1 MNYTVW
7 FVVPCYNE
15 EEVLPTTANVLKEK
29 LDELVHKQYISA
41 DSRVLF
47 VDDGSKDK
55 TWSVIAALHEEDAR
69 FTGIKLAHNRG
80 HQNAL
85 MAGMMYAKGRCDC
98 MISLDADLQ
107 DDIGVFDQFIEKY
120 NEGCEVVYGVRK
132 ARDKD
137 SFFKRSTAHMFYKFM
152 NFAGA
157 EVVYDHADYR
167 LLGSKAL
174 DALEDYN
181 EVNLFLRG
189 IVPQLGFKSDKV
201 YYDRNERAAGES
213 KYPFKKM
220 VNFAFDGITSFS
232 VKPLRVITILGLL
245 TCVLSAVGLIYGIVS
260 HFINA
265 TWGWASLIC
274 SIWFGI
280 GMMMLCLGVI
290 GEYIGKI
297 YVEVKQRPRYNID
310 EVIE

>member
-15 EEVLPTTANVLKEK
+15 EEVLPTTAGVLKDK
-29 LDELVHKQYISA
+29 LDELLKKQYISA

-55 TWSVIAALHEEDAR
+55 TWEIIAQLHGEDAR
-69 FTGIKLAHNRG
+69 MTGIKLAHNRG

-120 NEGCEVVYGVRK
+120 DEGCEVVYGVRK
-132 ARDKD
+132 ARKKD
-137 SFFKRSTAHMFYKFM
+137 SFFKRTTARMFYKFM

-174 DALEDYN
+174 EALEDYN

-245 TCVLSAVGLIYGIVS
+245 ACVVSAIGLIYGIVS
-260 HFINA
+260 YFVNA
-265 TWGWASLIC
+265 TWGWTSLIC

>member
-15 EEVLPTTANVLKEK
+15 EEVLPTTAGVLKDK
-29 LDELVHKQYISA
+29 LDELRDKQYISA

-55 TWSVIAALHEEDAR
+55 TWSVIAELHDKDAR

-85 MAGMMYAKGRCDC
+85 MAGMMYAKGKCDC
-98 MISLDADLQ
+98 LISLDADLQ

-120 NEGCEVVYGVRK
+120 DEGCEVVYGVRK

-137 SFFKRSTAHMFYKFM
+137 TFFKRTTARMFYKFM

-157 EVVYDHADYR
+157 EIVYDHADYR

-213 KYPFKKM
+213 KYPFRKM

-232 VKPLRVITILGLL
+232 VKPLRVITILGLIA
-245 TCVLSAVGLIYGIVS
+245 CVISAIGLIYGIVS
-260 HFINA
+260 RFINA

>member
-1 MNYTVW
+1 
-7 FVVPCYNE
+7 
-15 EEVLPTTANVLKEK
+15 
-29 LDELVHKQYISA
+29 
-41 DSRVLF
+41 
-47 VDDGSKDK
+47 
-55 TWSVIAALHEEDAR
+55 
-69 FTGIKLAHNRG
+69 
-80 HQNAL
+80 
-85 MAGMMYAKGRCDC
+85 
-98 MISLDADLQ
+98 LDADLQ

-120 NEGCEVVYGVRK
+120 DEGCEVVYGVRK
-132 ARDKD
+132 ARKKD
-137 SFFKRSTAHMFYKFM
+137 SFFKRTTARMFYKFM

-174 DALEDYN
+174 EALEDYN

-245 TCVLSAVGLIYGIVS
+245 ACVVSAIGLIYGIVS
-260 HFINA
+260 YFVNA
-265 TWGWASLIC
+265 TWGWTSLIC

>member
-15 EEVLPTTANVLKEK
+15 EEVLPTTAGVLKDK
-29 LDELVHKQYISA
+29 LDELLKKQYISA

-55 TWSVIAALHEEDAR
+55 TWEIIAQLHGEDAR
-69 FTGIKLAHNRG
+69 MTGIKLAHNRG

-120 NEGCEVVYGVRK
+120 DEGCEVVYGVRK
-132 ARDKD
+132 ARKKD
-137 SFFKRSTAHMFYKFM
+137 SFFKRNTARMFYKFM

-174 DALEDYN
+174 EALEDYN

-245 TCVLSAVGLIYGIVS
+245 ACVVSAIGLIYGIVS
-260 HFINA
+260 YFTHA
-265 TWGWASLIC
+265 TWGWTSLIC

>member
-15 EEVLPTTANVLKEK
+15 EEVLPTTAGVLKDK
-29 LDELVHKQYISA
+29 LDELLKKQYISA

-55 TWSVIAALHEEDAR
+55 TWEVIAQLHGEDAR
-69 FTGIKLAHNRG
+69 MTGIKLAHNRG

-120 NEGCEVVYGVRK
+120 DEGCEVVYGVRK
-132 ARDKD
+132 ARKKD
-137 SFFKRSTAHMFYKFM
+137 SFFKRTTARMFYKFM

-174 DALEDYN
+174 EALEDYN

-245 TCVLSAVGLIYGIVS
+245 ACVVSAIGLIYGIVS
-260 HFINA
+260 YFVNA
-265 TWGWASLIC
+265 TWGWTSLIC

>member
-15 EEVLPTTANVLKEK
+15 EEVLPTTAGVLKDK
-29 LDELVHKQYISA
+29 LDELLKKQYISA

-47 VDDGSKDK
+47 VDDGSTDK
-55 TWSVIAALHEEDAR
+55 TWEIIAQLHGEDAR
-69 FTGIKLAHNRG
+69 MTGIKLAHNRG

-120 NEGCEVVYGVRK
+120 DEGCEVVYGVRK
-132 ARDKD
+132 ARKKD
-137 SFFKRSTAHMFYKFM
+137 SFFKRTTARMFYKFM

-174 DALEDYN
+174 EALEDYN

-245 TCVLSAVGLIYGIVS
+245 ACVVSAIGLIYGIVS
-260 HFINA
+260 YFVNA
-265 TWGWASLIC
+265 TWGWTSLIC

>member
-15 EEVLPTTANVLKEK
+15 EEVLPTTAGVLKDK
-29 LDELVHKQYISA
+29 LDELLKKQYISA

-55 TWSVIAALHEEDAR
+55 TWEIIAQLHGEDAR
-69 FTGIKLAHNRG
+69 MTGIKLAHNRG

-85 MAGMMYAKGRCDC
+85 MAGMMYAKGHCDC

-120 NEGCEVVYGVRK
+120 DEGCEVVYGVRK
-132 ARDKD
+132 ARKKD
-137 SFFKRSTAHMFYKFM
+137 SFFKRNTARMFYKFM

-174 DALEDYN
+174 EALEDYN

-245 TCVLSAVGLIYGIVS
+245 ACVVSAIGLIYGIVS
-260 HFINA
+260 YFVNA
-265 TWGWASLIC
+265 TWGWTSLIC